1 MLESRRS
8 LCAAAGV
15 SVAVAL
21 AVPVVSGGGHMIA
34 VAAFP
39 GLLGSVYATY
49 RIERRFGAVWTS
61 TGGAWNSTMGGL
73 VGGAGAFVGGS
84 VAQSLASPKVG
95 PFFLSYFSWMWL
107 TMIVIYGAGMEQ
119 AQSSN

>member
-1 MLESRRS
+1 MLESRSR
-8 LCAAAGV
+8 LYAAAGV

-21 AVPVVSGGGHMIA
+21 AVSVVSGGGHMIA

-39 GLLGSVYATY
+39 GLLGSVYVTY

-84 VAQSLASPKVG
+84 VAQSLALPKVG
-95 PFFLSYFSWMWL
+95 P
-107 TMIVIYGAGMEQ
+107 
-119 AQSSN
+119 SSCPISPGCG